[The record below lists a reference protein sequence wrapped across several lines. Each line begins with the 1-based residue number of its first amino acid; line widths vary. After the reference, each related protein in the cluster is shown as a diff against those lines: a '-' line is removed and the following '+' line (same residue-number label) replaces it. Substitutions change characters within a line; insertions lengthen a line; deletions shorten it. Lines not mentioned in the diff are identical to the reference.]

1 MSHTTTVNRAS
12 AVLIVSLM
20 VPFVRCLVPHRCFA
34 KVKEPPRSGRTSR
47 ASATSP
53 EPGAAPATPTAADT
67 AAPSPGGSR
76 SNAAATIHI
85 LDAKR
90 AQNVE
95 ITLKAFKRPLA
106 ELAGAVARMEA
117 AELPREA
124 IPQLVSIMPAEAD
137 YERLRAG
144 IEAAGG
150 RAAVGGRLGVAEAF
164 FLLLLDIPAAREKAE
179 ALEFKVTFTDIVAE
193 LQVRARGMR

>member
-1 MSHTTTVNRAS
+1 MSHTTNVNLAS

-20 VPFVRCLVPHRCFA
+20 VPFVCCLVPHRCFA

-67 AAPSPGGSR
+67 APSPGGSR

-193 LQVRARGMR
+193 LQVRTGGMR